1 MFRFSGFTY
10 NDIMLA
16 ARRAIR
22 GHRGKKEVIQF
33 ESDFEN
39 CCKTLWNDL
48 QNGNWKNIVS
58 EYRRWDSVNKSNG
71 KLRHIES
78 PSLCCRIYQHLL
90 LLKLEDWYR
99 KHDNL
104 NGLNCK
110 KGCGI
115 CSGIRNKSNRNH
127 SIVRKLKHIIYD
139 RTDLHYALIIDQRKC
154 YGHVHP
160 NQFRSAIYK
169 LGISNDSRFVDFA
182 VKCSF
187 CGKGTGNIPLP
198 IGTPTSP
205 VVHHIIMKEFDNWVV
220 NEFGIT
226 SRFADDNI
234 LFFRTSEEA
243 QAAKWRI
250 QNYWWYNLKIRAKS
264 RSIRILDIDKA
275 GIDFCG
281 YVFKRN
287 WNQSRSVQSHNKGC
301 VRIRKSTLKRIYRMA
316 GDPKSYGSYFGSLN
330 QADEFINMRSIENSK
345 PNLPKLSNRIK
356 YSMGVFKKT
365 GIVYK
370 ITKSFSSS
378 FDLIDYDRDHNQAI
392 IRMHNKIRLLEMF
405 DKNRFGFIRDTFSEL
420 SEYCPVLNIPPI
432 TYDSDIRCYI
442 IPETIIKNYI
452 EFI

>member
-1 MFRFSGFTY
+1 
-10 NDIMLA
+10 MLA
-16 ARRAIR
+16 ARRSIR
-22 GHRGKKEVIQF
+22 GHRGKKEVIRF

-39 CCKTLWNDL
+39 CCKSLWNDL

-90 LLKLEDWYR
+90 LLKLEDWCT

-115 CSGIRNKSNRNH
+115 CSGIRKKSNRNH

-160 NQFRSAIYK
+160 NQFRSAIYR
-169 LGISNDSRFVDFA
+169 LRISNDSRFVDFA

-187 CGKGTGNIPLP
+187 CGNGTGNTPLP

-243 QAAKWRI
+243 QTAKWRI

-264 RSIRILDIDKA
+264 RNIRILNIDKNR
-275 GIDFCG
+275 IDFCG
-281 YVFKRN
+281 YIFKRN
-287 WNQSRSVQSHNKGC
+287 QNRSRNVQSHNKGY
-301 VRIRKSTLKRIYRMA
+301 VRIRKSTLKRIYRA
-316 GDPKSYGSYFGSLN
+316 KDPKSYGSYFGSLN
-330 QADEFINMRSIENSK
+330 QADEFISMRSIENSK
-345 PNLPKLSNRIK
+345 PNLPKLSGRIK
-356 YSMGVFKKT
+356 YSMEVFKKT
-365 GIVYK
+365 GILYK
-370 ITKSFSSS
+370 IARSFPTRCS
-378 FDLIDYDRDHNQAI
+378 FDLIDYGYEHNQAI
-392 IRMHNKIRLLEMF
+392 IRTHSNNKTRLLEISD
-405 DKNRFGFIRDTFSEL
+405 DKKYDLIRNIFSESL
-420 SEYCPVLNIPPI
+420 SEYCPVLNIPAMI
-432 TYDSDIRCYI
+432 YDSDIHGYI
-442 IPETIIKNYI
+442 IPGGLIIKNYI
-452 EFI
+452 KFI